1 MMVLKAMAFTDML
14 IPVWEIRLMTATISI
29 FTKNFSRLVQACTS
43 LCKLVQVITVHQVTS
58 QQAKSKFRKVFCLF
72 SQPIMTSWQEP
83 TSFGILVQAGLKD
96 IGSNN
101 HIKIHTIDTK

>member
-1 MMVLKAMAFTDML
+1 MVLSPIFIRCQSSAFSQKTFQGL
-14 IPVWEIRLMTATISI
+14 Y
-29 FTKNFSRLVQACTS
+29 
-43 LCKLVQVITVHQVTS
+43 KLVQVITVHQVTS
-58 QQAKSKFRKVFCLF
+58 QQAKSKFQKVFCLF